1 MRKKTQKRPIIFEYN
16 GDTFKAERLGHL
28 EAGMLMYKYVPH
40 LMKLKDI
47 KPEEGS
53 DSVDLAVIFNTIPVD
68 IIKQAIDEILVETY
82 VQNEEGVFE
91 KLDPEEFSDF
101 KEQAHVMM
109 KVVQF
114 NFPDFFPNGAGT
126 EAVIE
131 VPVKEPQKLSP
142 PETQTPVVHQ
152 L

>member
-47 KPEEGS
+47 KPEEGATT
-53 DSVDLAVIFNTIPVD
+53 VDLSLLFSVIPID
-68 IIKQAIDEILVETY
+68 ILKEAIDEILVETY
-82 VQNEEGVFE
+82 VKDEEGNFN

-114 NFPDFFPNGAGT
+114 NFPDFFPSGAGT

-131 VPVKEPQKLSP
+131 VPVKQESPLQKDQKP
-142 PETQTPVVHQ
+142 TVHQ